1 MINGPIPG
9 ESLTKPPKN
18 YNWERPPE
26 ISDPEEA
33 IIVHLTRL
41 QDEDRMNVILDA
53 LEFEALDLKTL
64 VQGMMRS
71 AVANGIHNID
81 VGLIAAPI
89 VHEHIKQTAQA
100 LNIEF
105 DEGLGVEEERK
116 KQTQTRTAL
125 MAQKKLKKLKM
136 EPTEFNRDDV
146 IEEDASEEAMSVGEA
161 EPPVS
166 EEMPME
172 KPVRKGL
179 GARQMKEE
187 M

>member
-1 MINGPIPG
+1 MITGPIPG

-33 IIVHLTRL
+33 IIVHLERL
-41 QDEDRMNVILDA
+41 QDEDRMNIILDA

-71 AVANGIHNID
+71 AVANGVHNID

-89 VHEHIKQTAQA
+89 VHEYIKQTAEA
-100 LNIEF
+100 LDIEF
-105 DEGLGVEEERK
+105 DEGLGVEEEREK
-116 KQTQTRTAL
+116 SQMNRTAL

-136 EPTEFNRDDV
+136 EPTEFTRDEV
-146 IEEDASEEAMSVGEA
+146 VEEDASEIAKEVAPSNAKGQG
-161 EPPVS
+161 
-166 EEMPME
+166 
-172 KPVRKGL
+172 KGL
-179 GARQMKEE
+179 GARPMKEE